1 MNVKRNN
8 ADVNR
13 HIAEIREEIRSKS
26 EKLLSKEMTELL
38 EIFAKSSEELHE
50 ELKIMRKKIDKL

>member
-13 HIAEIREEIRSKS
+13 HIGEIREEIRGQS
-26 EKLLSKEMTELL
+26 EKLLSKEMSELL
-38 EIFAKSSEELHE
+38 EIFAKSSEKLHE
-50 ELKIMRKKIDKL
+50 ELKNMRKKIDKL